1 MSFLIKLSTK
11 MHVCGV
17 GLMPRH
23 LAGCPHGARAS
34 HMVALLLGSAW
45 CPVPVVP
52 KAHKHCMVLL
62 VSSNR

>member
-1 MSFLIKLSTK
+1 

-17 GLMPRH
+17 GLMPSH